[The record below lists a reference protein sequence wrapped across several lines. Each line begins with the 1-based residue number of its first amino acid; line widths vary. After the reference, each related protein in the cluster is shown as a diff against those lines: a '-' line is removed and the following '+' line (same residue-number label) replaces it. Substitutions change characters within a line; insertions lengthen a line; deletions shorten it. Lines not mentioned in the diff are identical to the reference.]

1 MSGTFVKFVLPSLLA
16 SGAVFTALSL
26 PLVVYGAERVDLHL
40 TDDLKVSGVVSDFSA
55 PYLGLSGLVSLAVG
69 GVGLTLAGLDRSKK
83 KSAILEKQ
91 YLESQ
96 EALKGRDAEI
106 QSILMSGKGLTNS
119 GLAFFLDDMMPVVQS
134 ATTAA
139 TIAIAP
145 TPAPVTQST
154 APVSAAQPAVPVS
167 VPEVAVPEVAPV
179 AAAPIAVAKPAPSFS
194 VSSTI
199 AGIQPVKVPQVTVQT
214 SISPMPAAHGF
225 LGFMRS
231 SQSVPSAAIAWLE
244 EVESAPQTA
253 VQLQDLQSQMQVLMG
268 QIEQLQSSLQPQPVA
283 AAASRIEVITQSEMP
298 KNKVAPHRFQ
308 PFEHAWGGAPQRL
321 AS

>member
-1 MSGTFVKFVLPSLLA
+1 MSGTFGKFVLPSLLA

-69 GVGLTLAGLDRSKK
+69 GVGLTLAGLDRSRKQ
-83 KSAILEKQ
+83 SALLEKQ

-145 TPAPVTQST
+145 TPAPVAQST
-154 APVSAAQPAVPVS
+154 APVSAVQPAVPVS
-167 VPEVAVPEVAPV
+167 VPEVAPV
-179 AAAPIAVAKPAPSFS
+179 AAAPIAVAKPVSSFS

-244 EVESAPQTA
+244 EVESDPQTA

-298 KNKVAPHRFQ
+298 KNKVAAHRFQ
-308 PFEHAWGGAPQRL
+308 PFEHAWAGAPQRL